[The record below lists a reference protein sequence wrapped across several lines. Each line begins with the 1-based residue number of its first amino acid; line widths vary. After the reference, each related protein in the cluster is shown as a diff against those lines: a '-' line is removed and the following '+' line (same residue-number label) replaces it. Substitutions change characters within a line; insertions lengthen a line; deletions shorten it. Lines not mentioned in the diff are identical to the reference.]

1 MTPRLR
7 RSRPRRARAATTAA
21 LLLLA
26 AAPGIAADP
35 DAAVKEML
43 RKVVTAPEVVS
54 KVVIE
59 RADPFGGPPDRQT
72 GRLWY
77 VPGLGL
83 RYKADGREGQDV
95 SLDKSE
101 EAFLLYAPA
110 ERKVYRAPFSRGPAR
125 MRKLITE
132 PERVLSTSLHAS
144 AASRRIHGATVPG
157 YQLRPGSLDDSLA
170 ETAVWIA
177 PDAKTGLPR
186 WLAVDSEADSVM
198 IELSGMVVR
207 TSARLGDLKISA
219 PRGTP
224 EEPLDPRELLER
236 GAGGESR

>member
-1 MTPRLR
+1 VI
-7 RSRPRRARAATTAA
+7 A
-21 LLLLA
+21 LLLIGA
-26 AAPGIAADP
+26 SPGTDSDP

-43 RKVVTAPEVVS
+43 RKVVTAPEVLS

-59 RADPFGGPPDRQT
+59 RSDPFGGPPDRQT

-77 VPGLGL
+77 APGLGL

-95 SLDKSE
+95 SLNKSE

-125 MRKLITE
+125 MRRLITE
-132 PERVLSTSLHAS
+132 PERLLRTHLHAS
-144 AASRRIHGATVPG
+144 SSARRIRGAFVAG
-157 YQLRPGSLDDSLA
+157 YQLHPAAVDDSLPQA
-170 ETAVWIA
+170 AIWIA
-177 PDAKTGLPR
+177 ADPRSGLPR
-186 WLAVDSEADSVM
+186 WLAVDSEADSVL
-198 IELSGMVVR
+198 IELKGLVLRS
-207 TSARLGDLKISA
+207 SARPGDLTISA